1 MFRLRMQP
9 LCWGLV
15 PARCAGGQTADLST
29 RQLNAEPDAE
39 PSPIAGAQ
47 ASGSAHADARKQEE
61 IEMPNQSPGAAGR
74 SPTPRPQTIL
84 ITAGRPADEPGHPL
98 NVPIVLASNF
108 RAGNLGRTAGREYSR
123 DDATPGWE
131 ALEEIIGELEGGEA
145 VAFGSGMAA
154 AAAVFDLLHAGAR
167 VVAPTDCYAGV
178 HALLEDGQQRG
189 RWQVEL
195 VDVTDTAAAV
205 AAARHADLVWLE
217 SPTNPLLGIA
227 DLPAICAAAREG
239 GALVAVDNTFATPL
253 LQQPIALGAHIAMHS
268 ATKFLG
274 GHSDLLL
281 GVAAADTPQLGERL
295 RRRREV
301 AGAVPGALETFL
313 VLRGLRTLALR
324 LDQGQRSAAELARRL
339 ADHPAVTR
347 VRYPGLP
354 DDPGH
359 ARAAAQ
365 MTGFGAVL
373 GFEVQTAAAANTVCD
388 SVRVIRSATSLG
400 GVESTI
406 ERRAKMPGQEH
417 LPPGF
422 LRLSVGC
429 EHIDD
434 LWNDLADALTATPST
449 R

>member
-1 MFRLRMQP
+1 MSSQSS
-9 LCWGLV
+9 
-15 PARCAGGQTADLST
+15 AAAG
-29 RQLNAEPDAE
+29 
-39 PSPIAGAQ
+39 
-47 ASGSAHADARKQEE
+47 
-61 IEMPNQSPGAAGR
+61 QSPAL
-74 SPTPRPQTIL
+74 RPQTTL
-84 ITAGRPADEPGHPL
+84 ITAGRPADEPGQPL

-108 RAGNLGRTAGREYSR
+108 RAGHQGQITAREYSR
-123 DDATPGWE
+123 GDATPGWE
-131 ALEEIIGELEGGEA
+131 ALEEVIGELEGGEA

-154 AAAVFDLLHAGAR
+154 ASAVFDLLPAGAR
-167 VVAPTDCYAGV
+167 VVAPADCYAGV
-178 HALLEDGQQRG
+178 HALLEDGRQQG

-195 VDVTDTAAAV
+195 VDITDTAAAA
-205 AAARHADLVWLE
+205 AAARRVDLVWLE

-227 DLPAICAAAREG
+227 DLPAVCAAAREG

-281 GVAAADTPQLGERL
+281 GIAVAGSPQLGERL

-339 ADHPAVTR
+339 AGHPAITR

-388 SVRVIRSATSLG
+388 TVRVIRSATSLG

-406 ERRAKMPGQEH
+406 ERRAKLSGQEH
-417 LPPGF
+417 LPAGYV
-422 LRLSVGC
+422 RLSVGC
-429 EHIDD
+429 EHVEDLWDD
-434 LWNDLADALTATPST
+434 LVSALARASCA
-449 R
+449 

>member
-1 MFRLRMQP
+1 MPF
-9 LCWGLV
+9 
-15 PARCAGGQTADLST
+15 PAVRRRRA
-29 RQLNAEPDAE
+29 
-39 PSPIAGAQ
+39 
-47 ASGSAHADARKQEE
+47 GSAHADARKQDE

-84 ITAGRPADEPGHPL
+84 ITAGRPADEPGQPL

-108 RAGNLGRTAGREYSR
+108 RAGNLGQSAGREYSR

-145 VAFGSGMAA
+145 VVFGSGMAA
-154 AAAVFDLLHAGAR
+154 AAAVFDLPHAGAR

-178 HALLEDGQQRG
+178 HALLADGQRQG

-281 GVAAADTPQLGERL
+281 GVAAAETPQLGERL
-295 RRRREV
+295 RRRREI

-365 MTGFGAVL
+365 MTGYGAVL
-373 GFEVQTAAAANTVCD
+373 GFEVQGAAAANTVCD

-406 ERRAKMPGQEH
+406 ERRAKVPGQEH

-434 LWNDLADALTATPST
+434 LWNDLTDALTATRSG
-449 R
+449 

>member
-1 MFRLRMQP
+1 MPSQP
-9 LCWGLV
+9 SGTASQPPGLH
-15 PARCAGGQTADLST
+15 PHTT
-29 RQLNAEPDAE
+29 
-39 PSPIAGAQ
+39 
-47 ASGSAHADARKQEE
+47 
-61 IEMPNQSPGAAGR
+61 
-74 SPTPRPQTIL
+74 L
-84 ITAGRPADEPGHPL
+84 ITAGRPADEPGQPL

-108 RAGNLGRTAGREYSR
+108 RAGEHGQTAGREYSR

-131 ALEEIIGELEGGEA
+131 ALEEVVGELEGGEA
-145 VAFGSGMAA
+145 VAFSSGMAA
-154 AAAVFDLLHAGAR
+154 AAAVLGQVPAR
-167 VVAPTDCYAGV
+167 ARLVAPTDCYAGV
-178 HALLEDGQQRG
+178 QALLADGQRQG
-189 RWQVEL
+189 RWQVDL
-195 VDVTDTAAAV
+195 VDITDTAAAV
-205 AAARHADLVWLE
+205 AAARRADMVWLE

-227 DLPAICAAAREG
+227 DLPAVCAAARES
-239 GALVAVDNTFATPL
+239 GALVVVDNTFATPL
-253 LQQPIALGAHIAMHS
+253 LQQPIALGAHIAVHS

-281 GVAAADTPQLGERL
+281 GVAVAGTAELGRRL

-301 AGAVPGALETFL
+301 SGAVPGALETFL

-324 LDQGQRSAAELARRL
+324 LDRSQGNATELARRL

-365 MTGFGAVL
+365 MTGYGAVL
-373 GFEVQTAAAANTVCD
+373 AFEVAGAAEANWICD

-406 ERRAKMPGQEH
+406 ERRAKVAGQHH
-417 LPPGF
+417 LPPGL

-429 EHIDD
+429 EHIED
-434 LWNDLADALTATPST
+434 LWNDLTNALAATHPDQGDAVSKEVRDAVSDGGNGVRSRGERPPTRAPSDH
-449 R
+449 RR

>member
-1 MFRLRMQP
+1 M
-9 LCWGLV
+9 
-15 PARCAGGQTADLST
+15 
-29 RQLNAEPDAE
+29 
-39 PSPIAGAQ
+39 PS
-47 ASGSAHADARKQEE
+47 
-61 IEMPNQSPGAAGR
+61 QSSRAAGW
-74 SPTPRPQTIL
+74 SPTLRPQTRL
-84 ITAGRPADEPGHPL
+84 IAAGRPADEPGQPL

-108 RAGNLGRTAGREYSR
+108 RAGNHGRITGREYSR

-131 ALEEIIGELEGGEA
+131 ALEEVIGELEGGEA

-178 HALLEDGQQRG
+178 LALLADGEQQG

-195 VDVTDTAAAV
+195 VDVTDTAAA
-205 AAARHADLVWLE
+205 RRADLVWLE
-217 SPTNPLLGIA
+217 SPTNPLLDIA
-227 DLPAICAAAREG
+227 DLPAVCAAAREG
-239 GALVAVDNTFATPL
+239 SALVAVDNTFATPL
-253 LQQPIALGAHIAMHS
+253 LQQPIAHGAHIAMHS

-281 GVAAADTPQLGERL
+281 GVAVAGSPQLGERL

-339 ADHPAVTR
+339 TGHPSVTR

-354 DDPGH
+354 NDPGH

-373 GFEVQTAAAANTVCD
+373 GFEVQTAAAANAVCD
-388 SVRVIRSATSLG
+388 SVHVIRAATSLG

-406 ERRAKMPGQEH
+406 ERRAKLPGQEH

-429 EHIDD
+429 EHTED
-434 LWNDLADALTATPST
+434 LWEDLTSALAQADS
-449 R
+449 

>member
-1 MFRLRMQP
+1 M
-9 LCWGLV
+9 
-15 PARCAGGQTADLST
+15 
-29 RQLNAEPDAE
+29 
-39 PSPIAGAQ
+39 PSPS
-47 ASGSAHADARKQEE
+47 SGL
-61 IEMPNQSPGAAGR
+61 AGR
-74 SPTPRPQTIL
+74 SPTQHPQTTL
-84 ITAGRPADEPGHPL
+84 ITAGRPADEPGQPL

-108 RAGNLGRTAGREYSR
+108 RAGNQGQTTGREYSR

-131 ALEEIIGELEGGEA
+131 ALEEVIGELEGGEA
-145 VAFGSGMAA
+145 IAFGSGMAA
-154 AAAVFDLLHAGAR
+154 AAAVFDLLPVGAR

-178 HALLEDGQQRG
+178 HALLADGGQQG

-195 VDVTDTAAAV
+195 VDVTDTATAV
-205 AAARHADLVWLE
+205 TAARRADLVWLE
-217 SPTNPLLGIA
+217 SPTNPLLDIA
-227 DLPAICAAAREG
+227 DLPAVCAAAREG

-281 GVAAADTPQLGERL
+281 GVAVAGSPQLGERL

-339 ADHPAVTR
+339 AGHPSITR

-373 GFEVQTAAAANTVCD
+373 GFEVKTSAAANAVCD

-406 ERRAKMPGQEH
+406 ERRAKLPGQDH
-417 LPPGF
+417 LPSGF
-422 LRLSVGC
+422 LRMSVGC
-429 EHIDD
+429 EHTED
-434 LWNDLADALTATPST
+434 LWHDLASALAQADA
-449 R
+449 

>member
-1 MFRLRMQP
+1 MPSQSS
-9 LCWGLV
+9 
-15 PARCAGGQTADLST
+15 AAAG
-29 RQLNAEPDAE
+29 
-39 PSPIAGAQ
+39 
-47 ASGSAHADARKQEE
+47 
-61 IEMPNQSPGAAGR
+61 QSP
-74 SPTPRPQTIL
+74 SLRPQTTL
-84 ITAGRPADEPGHPL
+84 ITAGRPADEPGQPL
-98 NVPIVLASNF
+98 NVPIVVASNF
-108 RAGNLGRTAGREYSR
+108 RAGHQGQTTAREYSR
-123 DDATPGWE
+123 GDATPGWE
-131 ALEEIIGELEGGEA
+131 ALEEVIGELEGGDA

-154 AAAVFDLLHAGAR
+154 VSAVFDLLPAGAR
-167 VVAPTDCYAGV
+167 VVAPADCYAGV
-178 HALLEDGQQRG
+178 HALLEDGQQQG

-195 VDVTDTAAAV
+195 VDITDTAAAA
-205 AAARHADLVWLE
+205 AAARRVDLVWLE

-227 DLPAICAAAREG
+227 DLPAVCAAAREG

-281 GVAAADTPQLGERL
+281 GIAVADSPQLGERL

-339 ADHPAVTR
+339 AGHPAITR

-373 GFEVQTAAAANTVCD
+373 GFEVQTAAAANIVCD
-388 SVRVIRSATSLG
+388 TVRVIRSATSLG

-406 ERRAKMPGQEH
+406 ERRAKLSGQEH
-417 LPPGF
+417 LPAGYV
-422 LRLSVGC
+422 RLSVGC
-429 EHIDD
+429 EHIEDLWDD
-434 LWNDLADALTATPST
+434 LASALARARQPAAE
-449 R
+449 

>member
-1 MFRLRMQP
+1 MPSPSSGAASRS
-9 LCWGLV
+9 
-15 PARCAGGQTADLST
+15 PAR
-29 RQLNAEPDAE
+29 
-39 PSPIAGAQ
+39 
-47 ASGSAHADARKQEE
+47 
-61 IEMPNQSPGAAGR
+61 
-74 SPTPRPQTIL
+74 RPQTTL
-84 ITAGRPADEPGHPL
+84 ITAGRPADEPGQPL

-108 RAGNLGRTAGREYSR
+108 RAGRQGQTTGREYSR
-123 DDATPGWE
+123 ADATPGWE
-131 ALEEIIGELEGGEA
+131 ALEEVIGELEGGEA

-154 AAAVFDLLHAGAR
+154 AAAVVDLLPAGAR

-178 HALLEDGQQRG
+178 HALLADGQQQG
-189 RWQVEL
+189 RWHVDL
-195 VDVTDTAAAV
+195 VDVTDTGAAT
-205 AAARHADLVWLE
+205 AAARRADLVWLE

-227 DLPAICAAAREG
+227 DLPALCAAAREG

-253 LQQPIALGAHIAMHS
+253 LQQPIALGAHFAVHS

-281 GVAAADTPQLGERL
+281 GVAVAGSPQLGERL

-301 AGAVPGALETFL
+301 TGAVPGALETFL

-354 DDPGH
+354 DHPGH
-359 ARAAAQ
+359 ERAAAQ

-373 GFEVQTAAAANTVCD
+373 GFEVQAAAAADTICD
-388 SVRVIRSATSLG
+388 SVRVIRAATSLG

-406 ERRAKMPGQEH
+406 ERRAKLPGQEH

-429 EHIDD
+429 EHTEDLWDD
-434 LWNDLADALTATPST
+434 LASALTQASC
-449 R
+449 